1 MRWEQVNLALEV
13 KAAKQ
18 RLTQALTREGLDLGS
33 LTVRIK
39 DLRRVR
45 GLPQG
50 AIGLYRANSL
60 FMSGPILWVSD
71 SLVPLSKDCGCSPSD
86 VQENILN
93 ILCREFGHAIC
104 DLLATKHAADY
115 DDLVD
120 RFGDE
125 EVFCERFGLWL
136 AGRDTDR
143 DAERTAARV
152 REILEGY
159 S

>member
-1 MRWEQVNLALEV
+1 MQWEQVNLALEV

-18 RLTQALTREGLDLGS
+18 RLTQALAREGIDLGS

-45 GLPQG
+45 GLPE
-50 AIGLYRANSL
+50 AAAGLYRANSI
-60 FMSGPILWVSD
+60 FMSGPILWVSA
-71 SLVPLSKDCGCSPSD
+71 SIVPLSKDCGCSPRD
-86 VQENILN
+86 VQENIVN

-104 DLLATKHAADY
+104 DLLATKHQSDY

-125 EVFCERFGLWL
+125 DRFCERFGLWL
-136 AGRDTDR
+136 AGRDTDEG
-143 DAERTAARV
+143 AEAAAARV
-152 REILEGY
+152 REILAGY